1 MDSFLFVIFNK
12 IRFYF
17 SFRVLFTGVVPMGWI
32 VNNKMLGAYGGN
44 WPHSKCLTWYYEDK
58 RDMRWLKHLEYCP
71 CNLQQ
76 ALSDFGRWQT
86 DVGCNLYSDN
96 PHKCRFHLGAVH
108 CVRAVQPSRYGYINT
123 YVGLSLY
130 SLIWILSIVHYTTYS
145 LKLRIGR
152 RWFNVSFSNWCLCTT
167 RIHHI
172 PKYIL

>member
-17 SFRVLFTGVVPMGWI
+17 SFRVLFSGVVPMGWI

-145 LKLRIGR
+145 LIKDRQTL
-152 RWFNVSFSNWCLCTT
+152 V
-167 RIHHI
+167 
-172 PKYIL
+172 